1 MLKRTSFLASVARI
15 PEKAMGGN
23 RRAQSFESATFGGA
37 WKLEVSHPVEKG
49 DSVSPFHLSGLRVS
63 STYGGLRASVS

>member
-1 MLKRTSFLASVARI
+1 
-15 PEKAMGGN
+15 MGGN